1 MTPASSS
8 HGSDPA
14 GTVGP
19 AVAPLRVAVFDD
31 VVAARAEHFHI
42 PGLAVEVFAHAD
54 DVVRACTE
62 PAERGGGDRFDVV
75 LMDFAMGPGRKTGH
89 QAVVDL
95 RAAGFAGRIV
105 AISSDPAANAAMRAA
120 GADDALAAKAHLR
133 SYLVHL
139 GSKRLAGRSG
149 R

>member
-1 MTPASSS
+1 MSPATDTAERLRSS
-8 HGSDPA
+8 P
-14 GTVGP
+14 
-19 AVAPLRVAVFDD
+19 APLRVAVFDD

-42 PGLAVEVFAHAD
+42 PGLVVDVFAHAD
-54 DVVRACTE
+54 DVVRACT
-62 PAERGGGDRFDVV
+62 GQGGDKFDVV
-75 LMDFAMGPGRKTGH
+75 LMDYAMGPGRKTGH

-105 AISSDPAANAAMRAA
+105 AISSDPAANSAMRQA

-139 GSKRLAGRSG
+139 GSKRLARK
-149 R
+149 